1 MMGEK
6 TVMVMA
12 AAILGVIIV
21 MVAVRIKAEWLLNF
35 CMRGVLGAIAI
46 FFVNSFL
53 KKQGIDASVGINAVT
68 VLTSAILGFP
78 GVAALYGIG
87 FYNCL

>member
-1 MMGEK
+1 MEK
-6 TVMVMA
+6 ITITVMVTAICGVMVIMA
-12 AAILGVIIV
+12 AVKT
-21 MVAVRIKAEWLLNF
+21 KAEWLLNI

-53 KKQGIDASVGINAVT
+53 EKQGIDRLVGINAMT

-78 GVAALYGIG
+78 GLAALYGIG
-87 FYNCL
+87 FYNLL